1 MKHWKNC
8 LLGLTLGLMAG
19 EGRAAAPAKVVV
31 TGVNIR
37 ITEAELDKA
46 YLTFVL
52 TQKALLNVDVLPALE
67 PLQRKLLLDDL
78 IMDRLVALRA
88 DATDLSQA
96 KVKAEENYQAQRDR
110 WATDFAFELTVKAT
124 GLTLVE
130 FQRQLKK
137 EALRLIVAKRELR
150 PDIAATE
157 GDILK
162 YYNDHPKQWKVPEIA
177 KVAQVFLSKSDLA
190 TGRKLNP
197 DERAAKHQT
206 AAKVRAKAQAG
217 IDFKKLVE
225 EFSEDL
231 ISKPNGGEFQM
242 VKGLGNAVLE
252 REVFKLRPNQ
262 AQLIETDLGYHVVW
276 MKERKPAKVKK
287 LAEVSNDIRKY
298 LQAGKFEKELPAY
311 FERLKKQA
319 RVQIH
324 LK

>member
-1 MKHWKNC
+1 MKNWKHG
-8 LLGLTLGLMAG
+8 LLGLAIFFAVNGM
-19 EGRAAAPAKVVV
+19 AAAPAKVVV
-31 TGVNIR
+31 TGVGIR

-46 YLTFVL
+46 YLTYVL
-52 TQKALLNVDVLPALE
+52 TQKAISNVDVFPALE
-67 PLQRKLLLDDL
+67 SFHRKQLLEDL
-78 IMDRLVALRA
+78 IMDRLATLRA
-88 DATDLSQA
+88 DATDINQA
-96 KVKAEENYQAQRDR
+96 NVKAAENYKAQRAR
-110 WATDFAFELTVKAT
+110 WETDFAFELIVAAT
-124 GLTLVE
+124 GLTMVE
-130 FQRQLKK
+130 FRRQLQK
-137 EALRLIVAKRELR
+137 EALRLIVAKRDLR
-150 PDIAATE
+150 TLTAATE

-177 KVAQVFLSKSDLA
+177 KVAQVFLSKTDLA

-206 AAKVRAKAQAG
+206 AAKVSARAKRG
-217 IDFKKLVE
+217 IDFKDLVE

-231 ISKPNGGEFQM
+231 ISKPNGGEFQI
-242 VKGLGNAVLE
+242 VKGLGNADLE
-252 REVFKLRPNQ
+252 REVFKLRVND
-262 AQLIETDLGYHVVW
+262 AHLIETDLGYHVVW

-298 LQAGKFEKELPAY
+298 LQSGKFEKQLPAY

>member
-1 MKHWKNC
+1 MKNWKH
-8 LLGLTLGLMAG
+8 GLMVLVVFFTANG
-19 EGRAAAPAKVVV
+19 WAAAPAKVVV
-31 TGVNIR
+31 TGVGIR
-37 ITEAELDKA
+37 ITESELDKA
-46 YLTFVL
+46 YLTYVL
-52 TQKALLNVDVLPALE
+52 TQKAISNVDVFPALE
-67 PLQRKLLLDDL
+67 SFHRKLLLEDL
-78 IMDRLVALRA
+78 IMDRLAALRA
-88 DATDLSQA
+88 DATDINQA
-96 KVKAEENYQAQRDR
+96 NVKAAENYKAQRAR
-110 WATDFAFELTVKAT
+110 WETDFAFELIVGAT
-124 GLTLVE
+124 GLTMVE
-130 FQRQLKK
+130 FRRQLQK

-150 PDIAATE
+150 TQTAATE

-177 KVAQVFLSKSDLA
+177 KVAQVFLSKTDLA

-206 AAKVRAKAQAG
+206 AAKVKAKVQAG

-242 VKGLGNAVLE
+242 VKGLGNADLE
-252 REVFKLRPNQ
+252 REVFKLRVND
-262 AQLIETDLGYHVVW
+262 ANLIETDLGYHVVW
-276 MKERKPAKVKK
+276 MKEHKPAKVKK
-287 LAEVSNDIRKY
+287 LPEVSNDIRKY
-298 LQAGKFEKELPAY
+298 LQAGKFEKQLPVY